1 MSPELLVVSGK
12 EAIKVFQKIGY
23 IVVREKS
30 SHIRLRDKFNSLHKP
45 LTVPN
50 HKEIKPGLLKK
61 PLRDTNLTTEDFTKL
76 LKK

>member
-1 MSPELLVVSGK
+1 MSPKLPVVSGK
-12 EAIKVFQKIGY
+12 EAIKIFQKIGY
-23 IVVREKS
+23 IVVRQRS
-30 SHIRLRDKFNSLHKP
+30 SHIRLRDKFNPLHKP

-61 PLRDTNLTTEDFTKL
+61 LLVDANLTTKDFTEL